1 MSGTNDADDKQTT
14 VEQGT
19 EFKGTMTSNCP
30 VVVRG
35 SLDGDINAPAL
46 TVAETG
52 TVVGNV
58 EARSIRSEGV
68 LAGRVDADDI
78 YLSGSVRSDTVIR
91 AKTLEVK
98 LKRDRG
104 KLEVTFGDCILEV
117 GDEPGAEAEKA
128 PQKDAPASMGAAV
141 EAQIQASSSAGA
153 AGATGAKE
161 GAENTAE
168 ASSDPSK
175 QGGKKRKDQQ
185 GKQGKSDDTSGER
198 PNGKSASIPPPA

>member
-1 MSGTNDADDKQTT
+1 MSGEHNASDKQTT
-14 VEQGT
+14 VEEGT
-19 EFKGTMTSNCP
+19 EFKGTLTSNCP

-35 SLDGDINAPAL
+35 ALDGDIKAPAM

-58 EARSIRSEGV
+58 EAKSIRSEGV

-117 GDEPGAEAEKA
+117 GDDPNAEAK
-128 PQKDAPASMGAAV
+128 KDA
-141 EAQIQASSSAGA
+141 Q
-153 AGATGAKE
+153 
-161 GAENTAE
+161 AE
-168 ASSDPSK
+168 A
-175 QGGKKRKDQQ
+175 
-185 GKQGKSDDTSGER
+185 GKQGEKASKRPPEASIEAAGDDKRGDKKKKDQKPGKADDKSEEVA
-198 PNGKSASIPPPA
+198 NGKSHSIPPPA